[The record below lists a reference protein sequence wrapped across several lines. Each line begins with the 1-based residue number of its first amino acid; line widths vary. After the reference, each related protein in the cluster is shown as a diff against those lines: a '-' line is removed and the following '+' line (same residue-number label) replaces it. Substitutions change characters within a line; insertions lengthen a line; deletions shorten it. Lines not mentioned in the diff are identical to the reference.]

1 MRTLENAFQRV
12 RQSPLVKN
20 TWSVMQLLYSLRD
33 AGSAASGGGGLFRI
47 IEPHDSSGGSTP
59 LDGEEAGNIFGT
71 DSAFPPLRPGK
82 LDDEKVNRRE
92 AHQAEMATA
101 HGFRIGSYSHELSEQ
116 LLLRDI
122 VFALQGIDGEYVKYD
137 TAVKGYVVDAGVGVP
152 GSTRQLIRKICEGG
166 WLFRQVSTFLAR
178 CNASHTT
185 GLVHQGMCQAM
196 QTEVTE
202 YYRLIAVLKEQVNID
217 ISSEG
222 NDDVE
227 QLSLRRLYIW
237 MQDPI
242 ERLRLMASLAHGT
255 GSLHGGA
262 LASAVHSH
270 TRHGDPFVNRFITSQ
285 ITALAQPLLDMTRQ
299 WIVEG
304 VLNDPFLEFFVVA
317 DPAVKSDRLWQDKY
331 SLNERMI
338 PSFMPRGTALKVLK
352 IGKALNFLR
361 QCCEIPLWRGQAA
374 PPGIFTFGQG
384 DRLKEFINAQ
394 YNTVSRYLVKVWM
407 PVVHFMRSLPLL
419 AVHTRDSSAIC

>member
-1 MRTLENAFQRV
+1 
-12 RQSPLVKN
+12 
-20 TWSVMQLLYSLRD
+20 MQLLYSLRN
-33 AGSAASGGGGLFRI
+33 AGSAAGAGGGGGLFRV
-47 IEPHDSSGGSTP
+47 IEAPRDSFSASAPP

-82 LDDEKVNRRE
+82 GVEDEKKNTNRRE

-152 GSTRQLIRKICEGG
+152 GSMRQLIRKICEGG

-196 QTEVTE
+196 QNEVTE

-222 NDDVE
+222 DDDVE

-299 WIVEG
+299 WVVEG
-304 VLNDPFLEFFVVA
+304 VLSDPFLEFFVVA

-331 SLNERMI
+331 VM
-338 PSFMPRGTALKVLK
+338 
-352 IGKALNFLR
+352 
-361 QCCEIPLWRGQAA
+361 Q
-374 PPGIFTFGQG
+374 
-384 DRLKEFINAQ
+384 
-394 YNTVSRYLVKVWM
+394 
-407 PVVHFMRSLPLL
+407 
-419 AVHTRDSSAIC
+419 